1 MSELKVTT
9 LKHADSTVDSIV
21 MASDG
26 TLAFGA
32 AVADSAGVAIQGGAA
47 AQAWVNFN
55 GTGTVAIRRAFN
67 VSSITDNGTGDQT
80 VNFTTAMVDANYSI
94 CGQASLG
101 VGGTD
106 PRIFG
111 AAGSDPTASSFEV
124 ATTTNGGIQENC
136 EYVCVTIFS

>member
-32 AVADSAGVAIQGGAA
+32 AVADSAGVAIQGGAD

-55 GTGTVAIRRAFN
+55 GTGTVAIRATYN
-67 VSSITDNGTGDQT
+67 VSTVTDNGPGDYT
-80 VNFTTAMVDANYSI
+80 VNFTTAMTDSNYCPVSEKLYLTASPAARISTSIVLTSVSSLRARSFSAVDA
-94 CGQASLG
+94 
-101 VGGTD
+101 
-106 PRIFG
+106 
-111 AAGSDPTASSFEV
+111 AALDVEAFYISVFR
-124 ATTTNGGIQENC
+124 
-136 EYVCVTIFS
+136 

>member
-9 LKHADSTVDSIV
+9 LKHADSAVDSIV

-32 AVADSAGVAIQGGAA
+32 AVADSAGVAIQGGGA

-67 VSSITDNGTGDQT
+67 VSTITDNGPGNFT
-80 VNFTTAMVDANYSI
+80 VNFTTAMVDTNYSAVAMQSI
-94 CGQASLG
+94 SASYSNSSMLDNYTTTS
-101 VGGTD
+101 V
-106 PRIFG
+106 RMIVYS
-111 AAGSDPTASSFEV
+111 ASASSDPSIASV
-124 ATTTNGGIQENC
+124 A
-136 EYVCVTIFS
+136 IFS

>member
-32 AVADSAGVAIQGGAA
+32 AVTDSAGVAIQGGGA

-67 VSSITDNGTGDQT
+67 VSTITDNGPGDYT
-80 VNFTTAMVDANYSI
+80 VNFTTAMVDANFCLLISSNNTI
-94 CGQASLG
+94 SNNDVSNNANS
-101 VGGTD
+101 GTH
-106 PRIFG
+106 
-111 AAGSDPTASSFEV
+111 
-124 ATTTNGGIQENC
+124 TTTSATFRHIEAGGNTDTHSL
-136 EYVCVTIFS
+136 YVAIFS